1 MPTATGSK
9 EQGQFTHIVLLID
22 ASTSMD
28 YLTDPVVRVVDQLVD
43 EWKQQAVALDDMTR
57 LTVYQFSSE
66 SYMPN
71 DSFIE
76 CLVYDTDIA
85 RVKSLKGRYNP
96 IGNTALIDST
106 IHALDELALIPT
118 IHGDHTFLFYSI
130 TDGGENHSRKG
141 ASDLTRA
148 INGLPDNWT
157 VAAMVP
163 NIHGKV
169 AAQRYGFPAGNVM
182 VWDATSARG
191 VEEAGRAVAQATA
204 SYMQD
209 RTKVGL
215 RSTKSLFVGGQVD
228 AQAVK
233 AKLIPL
239 AHHAYELVPVTARE
253 GDASFEKR
261 KKPTKKFP
269 EGEVIGRFI
278 RIDDFV
284 NRITGGKFAIGMGYY
299 QLFSHGQRTSEK
311 VQGNKEIAVLEKK
324 TSQLYVGPEARKIVG
339 LPDHDV
345 TVKPDANSE
354 FEIFVRSTSENRHLP
369 IGTKLL
375 LMK

>member
-9 EQGQFTHIVLLID
+9 EQGQFTHIVLLLD
-22 ASTSMD
+22 ASSSMD
-28 YLTDPVVRVVDQLVD
+28 HLVSPVVQVVDRLVK
-43 EWKQQAVALDDMTR
+43 EWQQQAIALDDMTR
-57 LTVYQFSSE
+57 LTIYQFSSDG
-66 SYMPN
+66 YMPN
-71 DSFIE
+71 GDFIE
-76 CLVYDTDIA
+76 CITYDTDIA
-85 RVKSLKGRYNP
+85 RIKSLKGRYKP
-96 IGNTALIDST
+96 HGATALLDST
-106 IHALDELALIPT
+106 IRAQRELAQVPT
-118 IHGDHTFLFYSI
+118 MYGDHTFLFYAI
-130 TDGGENHSRKG
+130 TDGENNRNDHRAGEL
-141 ASDLTRA
+141 AQLLT
-148 INGLPDNWT
+148 NLPDNWT

-169 AAQRYGFPAGNVM
+169 TAQRYGFPAGNVM

-191 VEEAGRAVAQATA
+191 VEEAGRAVAKATA
-204 SYMQD
+204 NYLQD
-209 RTKVGL
+209 RTNVGM
-215 RSTKSLFVGGQVD
+215 RSTNQLFVGGQVD
-228 AQAVK
+228 AAAVK

-239 AHHAYELVPVTARE
+239 AHNAYELVPVTARE

-284 NRITGGKFAIGMGYY
+284 NRITNGKFAIGMGYY

-339 LPDHDV
+339 LPDYDV
-345 TVKPDANSE
+345 TIKPGANPD